1 MVWSGVNS
9 LVVPSSNVTVV
20 EPSPFTSM
28 LVIPLSGFFLVT
40 LPLTSSFWESVKSAS
55 PFTGTLSK
63 LLLKLSASL
72 VITVTDTSTDLV
84 LPSGNVAIILP
95 ENSPTVSV
103 FGVFSG
109 SQLYVVPLGISALLV
124 ITSSA
129 FGKSALRFTETESA
143 LGLFSSASETT
154 LTGTVTWSTD
164 PSL

>member
-1 MVWSGVNS
+1 M
-9 LVVPSSNVTVV
+9 
-20 EPSPFTSM
+20 
-28 LVIPLSGFFLVT
+28 
-40 LPLTSSFWESVKSAS
+40 
-55 PFTGTLSK
+55 
-63 LLLKLSASL
+63 

-154 LTGTVTWSTD
+154 LTGTVT
-164 PSL
+164 